1 MTPLVE
7 KNINY
12 ICVELIGQWKD
23 TQNGGGI
30 QTTNKSAG
38 MPHRAYINI
47 EDIKRKLRKVPKI
60 CENYEKLKR
69 NVFYAN
75 ENLKNKFM
83 FKYLDDN
90 STDFCNKHGCW
101 LGMVPNFT
109 DYFEDYVAPES
120 SSSSS
125 EYETESEHEEPSS
138 SYWEPPKKPWYTYF
152 NKTGS
157 SSDEYS
163 SSEEESDE
171 EEKTGH
177 TFPTIR
183 KHLWYSYFDKTTGNC
198 YVCARKITIKKKNN
212 NTFHASHVRARA
224 NGGNDELKNL
234 RPCCETCNLKMNTQ
248 DLEEYKKENYPK
260 VKKIYPKK

>member
-12 ICVELIGQWKD
+12 ICIEIIGQWKD

-47 EDIKRKLRKVPKI
+47 QDVKRKLRKVPKI

-75 ENLKNKFM
+75 ENLQNKFM

-109 DYFEDYVAPES
+109 DYFEDYVAPEIS
-120 SSSSS
+120 SSSSG
-125 EYETESEHEEPSS
+125 YETEDEGPSY

-163 SSEEESDE
+163 SSEEESED
-171 EEKTGH
+171 EKTGH
-177 TFPTIR
+177 AFPTIR
-183 KHLWYSYFDKTTGNC
+183 KHLWYSYFDKTTGTC